1 MIFPGALA
9 IIPFVM
15 KVKCPKCGEELEWED
30 SQYRPFC
37 SSRCKFIDLGA
48 WANEEFKVPVEI
60 DIDLEEI
67 NE

>member
-1 MIFPGALA
+1 MA

-15 KVKCPKCGEELEWED
+15 KVKCPKCGEEIEWED
-30 SQYRPFC
+30 SEYRPFC
-37 SSRCKFIDLGA
+37 SRRCKLIDLGA
-48 WANEEFKVPVEI
+48 WAKEEFKVPVEI